1 MIDTQ
6 ITSDQTA
13 DYINDY
19 FVSIGPNLSKNNK
32 EKWDYNGSSTNSQ
45 LDDIQTNID
54 EVIKLCNNININK
67 SSCIE
72 NLSAEVLRDAFL
84 AIPDKVTELFNCSF
98 KSSTI
103 PTSWKI
109 AKVTPLQK
117 PGNKNEVSYLRPV
130 SLLPLPSQLIE
141 QIVHAPIYDHYNN
154 NKLLK
159 ERQGEFR
166 PNYSTMSTTA
176 HFLNDIYSAMN
187 GKEISMAVF
196 IDAMK
201 AFDTVDHD
209 ILI

>member
-98 KSSTI
+98 KSSII

-187 GKEISMAVF
+187 GKEIKYGSVHRCNGG
-196 IDAMK
+196 I
-201 AFDTVDHD
+201 
-209 ILI
+209 